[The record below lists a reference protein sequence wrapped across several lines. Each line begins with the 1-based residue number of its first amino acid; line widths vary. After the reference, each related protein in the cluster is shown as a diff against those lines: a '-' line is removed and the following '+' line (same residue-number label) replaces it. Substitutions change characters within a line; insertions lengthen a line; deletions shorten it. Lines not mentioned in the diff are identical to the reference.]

1 MPCAYPVSGFGLY
14 QLPEPVWL
22 MTLKASSAE
31 PVSVAVEPVPADVVL
46 PVSDSAEPVS
56 AEPVASVLVPISD
69 LHI

>member
-1 MPCAYPVSGFGLY
+1 
-14 QLPEPVWL
+14 

-46 PVSDSAEPVS
+46 PVSDSAEPVL
-56 AEPVASVLVPISD
+56 AVPAASVFVPLSD

>member
-1 MPCAYPVSGFGLY
+1 
-14 QLPEPVWL
+14 

-31 PVSVAVEPVPADVVL
+31 PVSVAAKPVPAAAVL

-56 AEPVASVLVPISD
+56 AEPAAVSVFVLLPD